1 MIYDYLNIRMG
12 RLDHTNIFF
21 IISRLKDLF
30 IRKNTMIKTRIK
42 MPNNPIKC

>member
-1 MIYDYLNIRMG
+1 MVYEYLQIG
-12 RLDHTNIFF
+12 FGCLDHTNIFF